1 MGSRELINQ
10 HFGPTNVVQLADR
23 LEIYT
28 YAFIRAMVHDGP
40 REDFYVLVISRVRK
54 YTECTLLFKSLR
66 ICPDLDKVSTFNVYC
81 EF

>member
-54 YTECTLLFKSLR
+54 YTELLFKSLR